1 MEAEDKRPG
10 YSQYL
15 VILFELCMEKTRT
28 HLSNSWE
35 SSWRVREIH
44 KAADILRFL
53 QKTRAIAGDNG
64 RLSSKGCH
72 PLFREEHFQNISFSL
87 SESLTGFLSK

>member
-53 QKTRAIAGDNG
+53 HKRQEQSPEIMGDSPPKAAA
-64 RLSSKGCH
+64 LSSEKS
-72 PLFREEHFQNISFSL
+72 ISRTSP
-87 SESLTGFLSK
+87 SVYQSQ